1 MKTTLDL
8 PSELVR
14 EIKLRAVYQ
23 DKNVKDVAAELLRLG
38 LLAASQSPA
47 SAPPAPPQVEIQ
59 ANGLPLIRPAVA
71 AAYVPASRLTT
82 TQLLALETEALTRE
96 DRERLGLPL

>member
-23 DKNVKDVAAELLRLG
+23 DRNVKDVAAELLRLG
-38 LLAASQSPA
+38 LRAASQSPA
-47 SAPPAPPQVEIQ
+47 SAPPPRPLVEIQ
-59 ANGLPLIRPAVA
+59 ANGLPLIRPAGA
-71 AAYVPASRLTT
+71 DTDVPASRLTT
-82 TQLLALETEALTRE
+82 KQLLALETEALTQE